1 MLKLLGS
8 FSNGR
13 LLVRRFDCAEVLA
26 ALADVI
32 DAPAGHH
39 SSPLSEGLPSP
50 RAALRIGEGTL
61 DHAAQQK

>member
-32 DAPAGHH
+32 DAPAGHVFYNH
-39 SSPLSEGLPSP
+39 KLCSVTPSM
-50 RAALRIGEGTL
+50 L
-61 DHAAQQK
+61 